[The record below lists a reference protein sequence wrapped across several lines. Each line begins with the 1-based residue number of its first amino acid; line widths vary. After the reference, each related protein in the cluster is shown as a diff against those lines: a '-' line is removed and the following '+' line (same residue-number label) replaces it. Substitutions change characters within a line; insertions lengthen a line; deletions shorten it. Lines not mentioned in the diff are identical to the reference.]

1 MYNLVNKKNNCKGDA
16 NMKKIWATLGLAG
29 VLSSSAAVGVL
40 DINHHTNV
48 STKLVNTNNPIH
60 SSEAIYDWADVNIN
74 HRVETKSEGID
85 IVQWTNYANKT
96 TKDSW
101 NDFFANS
108 KLLVIT
114 GTFDL
119 HTYTNPKTL
128 STINAQLNEAKSGEF
143 EKVWEVTE
151 KNDQW
156 ENSDHHTV
164 TLITLTVTAKY
175 DEKEGVTSLTVSSY
189 IYART
194 DGVGHDSFT
203 SSQIND
209 IQFIAD

>member
-1 MYNLVNKKNNCKGDA
+1 
-16 NMKKIWATLGLAG
+16 MKKIWATLGLAG

-48 STKLVNTNNPIH
+48 STKLVNTNIDNPIH

-74 HRVETKSEGID
+74 HRVETKATG
-85 IVQWTNYANKT
+85 TNTVDNTAYANKASS
-96 TKDSW
+96 KSW

-128 STINAQLNEAKSGEF
+128 STITANINEAKSSKL

-151 KNDQW
+151 TNDNW
-156 ENSDHHTV
+156 KGTGHHTA
-164 TLITLTVTAKY
+164 TITLTITAKY
-175 DEKEGVTSLTVSSY
+175 DEKEATTLLSVSSY

-194 DGVGHDSFT
+194 AGAFHSCWT
-203 SSQIND
+203 SSQVNIVR
-209 IQFIAD
+209 FIVDYV

>member
-1 MYNLVNKKNNCKGDA
+1 
-16 NMKKIWATLGLAG
+16 MKKIWATLGLAG

-40 DINHHTNV
+40 DINHQTNV

-119 HTYTNPKTL
+119 HTYTNPESL
-128 STINAQLNEAKSGEF
+128 SAINAQLNEAKSGEF
-143 EKVWEVTE
+143 EKVWEGTE

-175 DEKEGVTSLTVSSY
+175 DEKEATTLLSVSSY

-194 DGVGHDSFT
+194 AGAFHSCWT
-203 SSQIND
+203 SSQVNIVR
-209 IQFIAD
+209 FIVDYV